1 MFATDPLAL
10 RAALTG
16 IDADMHRQLVLDER
30 GMFYMPLMHSE
41 DLAIQERCIA
51 LFQEL
56 ASEVSGS
63 ARASM
68 LSRVGFAERHRDI
81 VKKFGRFPH
90 RNALLGRTSTPDELD
105 FLDGPGSS
113 F

>member
-1 MFATDPLAL
+1 
-10 RAALTG
+10 
-16 IDADMHRQLVLDER
+16 
-30 GMFYMPLMHSE
+30 
-41 DLAIQERCIA
+41 
-51 LFQEL
+51 
-56 ASEVSGS
+56 
-63 ARASM
+63 M

-90 RNALLGRTSTPDELD
+90 RNALLGRESTPDELD